1 MGARWIEFLPR
12 QLRRPDMPKTVEQLN
27 VDIAR
32 LTSAVATEQD
42 VAKKQQLP
50 RDLDA
55 AQAELKNL
63 PKP

>member
-1 MGARWIEFLPR
+1 MGANWIEFLMR
-12 QLRRPDMPKTVEQLN
+12 QLRKPDMPKPVEQIN

-32 LTSAVATEQD
+32 LTSAVATEKD
-42 VAKKQQLP
+42 AAKKQQLQ

-55 AQAELKNL
+55 AKAELAKL

>member
-1 MGARWIEFLPR
+1 
-12 QLRRPDMPKTVEQLN
+12 MPKPVEQIN

-32 LTSAVATEQD
+32 LTSAVATEKD
-42 VAKKQQLP
+42 AAKKQQLQ

-55 AQAELKNL
+55 AKAELAKL